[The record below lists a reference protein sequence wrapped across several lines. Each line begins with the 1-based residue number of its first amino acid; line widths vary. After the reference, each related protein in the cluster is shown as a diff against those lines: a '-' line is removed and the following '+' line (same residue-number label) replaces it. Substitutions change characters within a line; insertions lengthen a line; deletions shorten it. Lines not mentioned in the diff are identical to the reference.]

1 MVVFCFPMSRF
12 VLVMMLPKEG
22 TEATVPPLAY
32 MLFFGNDA
40 LNGLGQS
47 RQTRLLFGLCK
58 PARRDERLG
67 EDGASTTC

>member
-40 LNGLGQS
+40 LNGLGQL
-47 RQTRLLFGLCK
+47 RQNKTAFRCLQTCE
-58 PARRDERLG
+58 ER
-67 EDGASTTC
+67 